1 MKLLKSPVKG
11 RKQEEKVDNEDKL
24 AWCAYGEETEHVFSQ
39 QRLFDLGLAG
49 HVNLEKK
56 TNPFTHD
63 LFVQFPVDLKTV
75 TTPLFMAREMY
86 DLNPQYTVTINHKDV
101 TRYKQLYPNILI
113 MFDVNWKE
121 LSKEINGN
129 VYTVAPMTTTVAGFV
144 SDVRRAV
151 QKCGNKKIT
160 YKNRIDDNSGNAKE
174 SWVFDIRH
182 LHQVS
187 K

>member
-1 MKLLKSPVKG
+1 MN
-11 RKQEEKVDNEDKL
+11 NEDKL

-56 TNPFTHD
+56 TNPYTHD

-75 TTPLFMAREMY
+75 TTPLFMAWEMY
-86 DLNPQYTVTINHKDV
+86 DLDPQYTVTINHKDV

-182 LHQVS
+182 LHQIS

>member
-1 MKLLKSPVKG
+1 VKLLKSPVKG

-86 DLNPQYTVTINHKDV
+86 DLDPQYTVTINHKDV

>member
-1 MKLLKSPVKG
+1 MN
-11 RKQEEKVDNEDKL
+11 NEDKL

-56 TNPFTHD
+56 TNPYTHD

-86 DLNPQYTVTINHKDV
+86 DLDPQYTVTINHKDV

-174 SWVFDIRH
+174 SWIFDIRH

>member
-1 MKLLKSPVKG
+1 VKLLKSPVKG

>member
-1 MKLLKSPVKG
+1 VKLLKSPVKG

-121 LSKEINGN
+121 LSKEINGS

>member
-1 MKLLKSPVKG
+1 MN
-11 RKQEEKVDNEDKL
+11 NEDKL

-56 TNPFTHD
+56 TNPYTHD

-86 DLNPQYTVTINHKDV
+86 DLDPQYTVTINHKDV

-151 QKCGNKKIT
+151 QKCGNKKII

>member
-1 MKLLKSPVKG
+1 MN
-11 RKQEEKVDNEDKL
+11 NEDKL

-56 TNPFTHD
+56 TNPYTHD

-86 DLNPQYTVTINHKDV
+86 DLDPQYTVTINHKDV

-129 VYTVAPMTTTVAGFV
+129 VYTVAPMATTVAGFV

-182 LHQVS
+182 LHQIS